1 MRTKG
6 RRTPLLLG
14 LLLLLV
20 VVLVGGYFLLTSGAL
35 EPTQGQLPAATPPPT
50 AVPKVRV
57 VVASQPVNANVVLTQ
72 ELVGRYFETRDVERS
87 EVPEFAI
94 TSLGDLVN
102 KVTVVALE
110 TGQMALETQF
120 IPASLSYYIPEG
132 KRAMPLLVDA
142 FSGVVGKVRAQ
153 DYVDVI
159 FSGYLELHYPRQFP
173 PPTETTETLMAP
185 ASLLSVKTVLQ
196 DVLVLDII
204 SATVS
209 AQGTGGTQPAPT
221 PATVQQ
227 APITSAQ
234 WIVIL
239 AVDDQQAEVLQY
251 AAQQG
256 MQVQLLLRPRGD
268 HTLTTTTGITIYI
281 LVDQYG
287 IPIPR
292 YLTYPIQPGELPSG
306 IIP

>member
-1 MRTKG
+1 
-6 RRTPLLLG
+6 
-14 LLLLLV
+14 V
-20 VVLVGGYFLLTSGAL
+20 V
-35 EPTQGQLPAATPPPT
+35 
-50 AVPKVRV
+50 
-57 VVASQPVNANVVLTQ
+57 SQAVNANVVLTQ

-94 TSLGDLVN
+94 TSLSDLIN
-102 KVTVVALE
+102 MVTVVPLKPGE
-110 TGQMALETQF
+110 MALETQF
-120 IPASLSYYIPEG
+120 IPASLSYYIPDG

-142 FSGVVGKVRAQ
+142 FSGVVGKVRPQ

-173 PPTETTETLMAP
+173 PPTETTEVFMAP

-196 DVLVLDII
+196 DLLVLDII

-209 AQGTGGTQPAPT
+209 PSAEKGTQAAPT
-221 PATVQQ
+221 PAAVQQ

-239 AVDDQQAEVLQY
+239 AVGDQQAEVLQY
-251 AAQQG
+251 AVQQG
-256 MQVQLLLRPRGD
+256 MQVQLLLRPRND
-268 HTLTTTTGITIYI
+268 HAVTTTTGVTVYI

-292 YLTYPIQPGELPSG
+292 YLTYPIQPGEVPSG
-306 IIP
+306 VIP